1 MKNMYGGIAL
11 FVLAFIA
18 LVVIFEFSLLPYI
31 TVAVLAQT
39 GKNVLYAFFV
49 SFLLCTTVG
58 FVSQVLT
65 FIDKKSWHPR
75 DIDWGVFILSFAFI
89 GIIFAMFTFAVSIDI
104 LAKQELDRHLASSC
118 LPADANGEDIILP
131 SGDIVQL
138 GRGQGHNPSIYHN
151 GVPVVNEYQDS
162 QSVRWYVQRNQVGR
176 DLEFY
181 LCNQ

>member
-1 MKNMYGGIAL
+1 MKNIYGGIAL
-11 FVLAFIA
+11 FILAYFA

-39 GKNVLYAFFV
+39 GLNVLYT
-49 SFLLCTTVG
+49 FLAAIILCT
-58 FVSQVLT
+58 VLGIIFQILA
-65 FIDKKSWHPR
+65 FIDKKHWHPR
-75 DIDWGVFILSFAFI
+75 DIDWAVFLLSFIFI
-89 GIIFAMFTFAVSIDI
+89 GLFLSVFTFMGSIDI

-131 SGDIVQL
+131 SGDTVQL

-162 QSVRWYVQRNQVGR
+162 QSVSWYVQRNQAGR
-176 DLEFY
+176 ELQFY
-181 LCNQ
+181 LCK